1 MVSTTQTA
9 RSRGQAATQD
19 PGTNSDPAAH
29 HLGGHPNSDAAE
41 HAVQTTSAHLH
52 LTVGDTRV
60 DVTAPPLDKIA
71 FYIGL
76 TCAAAFGLIE
86 WPMAALTGIGHLLS
100 DDRGN
105 RAMRALGEALDA
117 A

>member
-1 MVSTTQTA
+1 MF
-9 RSRGQAATQD
+9 
-19 PGTNSDPAAH
+19 
-29 HLGGHPNSDAAE
+29 
-41 HAVQTTSAHLH
+41 
-52 LTVGDTRV
+52 TRV
-60 DVTAPPLDKIA
+60 DVTAPPLGKLA

-76 TCAAAFGLIE
+76 TGAAAFGLIE

-105 RAMRALGEALDA
+105 RAMRALDA

>member
-19 PGTNSDPAAH
+19 PGTNSDPPAH
-29 HLGGHPNSDAAE
+29 HRGGHSNSDAAE

-71 FYIGL
+71 FYIG
-76 TCAAAFGLIE
+76 
-86 WPMAALTGIGHLLS
+86 
-100 DDRGN
+100 
-105 RAMRALGEALDA
+105 
-117 A
+117 